1 MDRIQTKA
9 LVEGAIFAG
18 VTALLGIV
26 YYYSQYLG
34 IIAMVWPVPVII
46 VGYRNG
52 LKASIL
58 SAMSAG
64 LIVSMLTQP
73 LVGVG
78 LLIGFGLP
86 GILMGYMIKKEVSP
100 YAIVLLCGLV
110 LSLTMVGEFV
120 LSLMASGIDISTFFT
135 TIETTF
141 RQQMDFVLS
150 IYRQMGIAE
159 KDLQYMSSYF
169 SKTVDMIKLIFPS
182 ALVVSGLMFSLIDY
196 KLTRLILKRI
206 GHTLPDIE
214 KFSRWRIKEPYS
226 YILIGMAVLA
236 GAVSYFKISE
246 LTAVA
251 LNVSTVVMLIFS
263 VIGVSVIVYYSRVYG
278 ERYDIPKALR
288 ITIVV
293 LVVLV
298 FMQFVAL
305 VGILDMVLN
314 LRKLESENSIG
325 GIR

>member
-9 LVEGAIFAG
+9 LVEGAVFAG

-26 YYYSQYLG
+26 YYYSSYLG

-78 LLIGFGLP
+78 LLLGFGLP
-86 GILMGYMIKKEVSP
+86 GILMGYMISKRVSP
-100 YAIVLLCGLV
+100 YIIVVLCGLV
-110 LSLTMVGEFV
+110 LSITMVSEFV
-120 LSLMASGIDISTFFT
+120 LSLMASGIDIMTFFT
-135 TIETTF
+135 SFDTTF
-141 RQQMDFVLS
+141 RQQMEFVLNL
-150 IYRQMGIAE
+150 YRQMGIAE
-159 KDLQYMSSYF
+159 KDLQYMSDYF
-169 SKTVDMIKLIFPS
+169 SKTVDMVKLIFPS
-182 ALVVSGLMFSLIDY
+182 ALLISGLMFSLIDY

-206 GHTLPDIE
+206 GHVIPDIE
-214 KFSRWRIKEPYS
+214 AFSKWRLKEPYS
-226 YILIGMAVLA
+226 FILLGLSVLA
-236 GAVSYFKISE
+236 GIVSNYKISG
-246 LTAVA
+246 LSAAA
-251 LNVSTVVMLIFS
+251 LNVSTILMLIFS
-263 VIGVSVIVYYSRVYG
+263 VIGVSVVVYYSRVYG
-278 ERYDIPKALR
+278 DRYAVPKAMR
-288 ITIVV
+288 IAIIV
-293 LVVLV
+293 LIVLV

-305 VGILDMVLN
+305 IGILDMFLN
-314 LRKLESENSIG
+314 IRKLGSGNSIG